1 MSYFESLSKSDELL
15 TAAEDTMCDE
25 VSIATCSKGKSTAKN
40 STLLNHFTVTKQ
52 NNHKPHTTDHNSH
65 SQISNPYSSSD
76 EGAHD
81 PVISQDE
88 IDHLFSDHDLDTWFD
103 DIT

>member
-1 MSYFESLSKSDELL
+1 MSYFETLSESDELV
-15 TAAEDTMCDE
+15 TEDTMCDG
-25 VSIATCSKGKSTAKN
+25 VSSATCSKGKSTTKN

-52 NNHKPHTTDHNSH
+52 NNHKPHTTDHNS
-65 SQISNPYSSSD
+65 QISNPHSSSN

-81 PVISQDE
+81 PVMSQDE
-88 IDHLFSDHDLDTWFD
+88 IDHLFTDHDLDTWFD

>member
-1 MSYFESLSKSDELL
+1 MSYFESLSESDELV
-15 TAAEDTMCDE
+15 TEDTMCDG
-25 VSIATCSKGKSTAKN
+25 VSSATCSKGKSTAKN

-52 NNHKPHTTDHNSH
+52 NNHKPHTTDHNS
-65 SQISNPYSSSD
+65 QISNSHSSSD

-81 PVISQDE
+81 PVMSQDE
-88 IDHLFSDHDLDTWFD
+88 IDHLFTDHDLDTWFD